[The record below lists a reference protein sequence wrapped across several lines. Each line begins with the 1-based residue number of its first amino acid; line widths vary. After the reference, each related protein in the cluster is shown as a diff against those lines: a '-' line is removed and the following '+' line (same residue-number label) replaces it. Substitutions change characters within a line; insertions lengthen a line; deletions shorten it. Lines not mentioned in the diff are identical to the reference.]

1 MNNNL
6 LFLPTITVINTLE
19 NSKEIFLL
27 ISKNFLVLSSSSQDC
42 SSSAKGNA
50 EDDVED
56 TGTCKLDMMDECNNG
71 VNEAN
76 GKDYTEVNTDGQ
88 GDNLDVHRL
97 GNEKPVWEGTEEE
110 QMKWALEESA
120 KSAEKKAKT
129 GFKEQNVNESGLE
142 YTGKSTA
149 ALFVKDS
156 RQKRKKNSEE
166 DVKITGEFKNVSTV
180 ITSEK
185 DRMESSL
192 DVDLSG
198 SENPVWARTE
208 EEQMKW
214 ALAESARLSAE
225 KKSGAKLKEERAGS
239 QTKWTEQLESPMS
252 TPWHDNDND
261 FFLINHLS
269 DEDLVSAAQDS
280 GTDEPW
286 GLKGGGPIT
295 TDSCSGDVDVSD
307 INNTSLVNDENS
319 KPESCKDSGVE
330 KTSAKSCVLKN
341 SPIIYNFK
349 RKNGHLQRKRK
360 TLESDVLNKTPTLG
374 KFEGD
379 LLDDVA
385 KENKNSSKT
394 VSPSGGA
401 KSNWLRSSFSNFSD
415 DDMVKAINMSLQEQ
429 V

>member
-1 MNNNL
+1 M
-6 LFLPTITVINTLE
+6 
-19 NSKEIFLL
+19 
-27 ISKNFLVLSSSSQDC
+27 VLSSSAQD
-42 SSSAKGNA
+42 SSSNAKGNV

-56 TGTCKLDMMDECNNG
+56 TGTCKLDMMDECDSG
-71 VNEAN
+71 IDKAN
-76 GKDYTEVNTDGQ
+76 GKDYTDVNGDSQ
-88 GDNLDVHRL
+88 GDNLDAHCL
-97 GNEKPVWEGTEEE
+97 ENEKPVWEGTEEE

-129 GFKEQNVNESGLE
+129 GLKEQDGSESGLE

-180 ITSEK
+180 IPSEK

-239 QTKWTEQLESPMS
+239 QTKWTEELESPTS
-252 TPWHDNDND
+252 TPWHDDDNN

-286 GLKGGGPIT
+286 GLKGGVRPIT

-319 KPESCKDSGVE
+319 KPENCKDSDVE

-379 LLDDVA
+379 LFDDVA

-394 VSPSGGA
+394 LSPSGGA
-401 KSNWLRSSFSNFSD
+401 KSSWFRSSFSNFRD
-415 DDMVKAINMSLQEQ
+415 DDMEKAINMSLQEQ